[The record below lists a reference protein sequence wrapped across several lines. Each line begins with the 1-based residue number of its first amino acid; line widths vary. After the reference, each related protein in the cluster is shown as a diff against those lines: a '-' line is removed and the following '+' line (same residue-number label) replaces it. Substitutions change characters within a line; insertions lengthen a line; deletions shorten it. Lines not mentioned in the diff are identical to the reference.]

1 MQPFIAQFVFNQSGT
16 VVDLISGAWDEVW
29 TMVIGGAL
37 WLALC
42 NLGVAFGV
50 FGLVVWTVQLF
61 QSLLDDATAKPFS
74 RLIVPIILCMLLVN
88 GGALLGDVVFTFR
101 GVINDLNAQ
110 ILEVAAAGNNAEQ
123 ALRDLGS
130 YPAAESAIYDLR
142 RRCDAITDNE
152 ALVICLDETRAQAEA
167 LIDQFEEQNQTL
179 GGDWMETLRQ
189 IALSAFNVVNPAA
202 GMAFRFMP
210 SIITLQVESF
220 LMGMQAAFQALIEVS
235 FLLTGLL
242 APLSVGLSFF
252 PMGSK
257 PIFLWVTAFWSLGFC
272 KICLNI
278 VSALVAEQIARVGP
292 SETLA
297 FSIFVGL
304 LAPILAFAL
313 SAGGGLA
320 IFNGINRAAIGVTT
334 TVARAA
340 VFKSLH

>member
-1 MQPFIAQFVFNQSGT
+1 MQPFICQFIFNQSDT
-16 VVDLISGAWDEVW
+16 VADLISGAWDELWGV
-29 TMVIGGAL
+29 VIGGPL

-42 NLGVAFGV
+42 NLGIAFGV
-50 FGLVVWTVQLF
+50 FGIAIWTVQLF
-61 QSLLDDATAKPFS
+61 QNLVDDVTAKPLS
-74 RLIVPIILCMLLVN
+74 RLIYPIILCMLLIN
-88 GGALLGDVVFTFR
+88 GGSLLGDVVVTFR
-101 GVINDLNAQ
+101 GVINTLNSEM
-110 ILEVAAAGNNAEQ
+110 LVVAAAGNDAEQ
-123 ALRDLGS
+123 VLRDLGS

-152 ALVICLDETRAQAEA
+152 ALAICLEETRGQAEE
-167 LIDQFEEQNQTL
+167 LIAQYEDQNQTL
-179 GGDWMETLRQ
+179 GTDWIDTLRQ
-189 IALSAFNVVNPAA
+189 IAQSAFDIVNPAA

-210 SIITLQVESF
+210 SIITLQVEAF
-220 LMGMQAAFQALIEVS
+220 LIGMQAAFQALIEVS

-257 PIFLWVTAFWSLGFC
+257 PIYLWVSAFWSLGFC

-278 VSALVAEQIARVGP
+278 VTALVAEQIARVGP

-304 LAPILAFAL
+304 LAPILAFSL

-320 IFNGINRAAIGVTT
+320 IFNGINKTVGGATT
-334 TVARAA
+334 GIVRAA
-340 VFKSLH
+340 VFKGM